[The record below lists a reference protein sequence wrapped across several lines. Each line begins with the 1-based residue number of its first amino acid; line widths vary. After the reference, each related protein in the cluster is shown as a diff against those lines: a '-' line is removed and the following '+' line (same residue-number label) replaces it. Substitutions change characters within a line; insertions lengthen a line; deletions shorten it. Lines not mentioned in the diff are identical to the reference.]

1 MADNLKYKT
10 EYECLVI
17 VKDFINN
24 VYSGVSGS
32 PIEDPYASATSNSRN
47 IFAQIEDEDL
57 SIARFP
63 KITVS
68 SIDGGSRDRIGGGK
82 TEYRERFDYDLSIMY
97 VCSKSHIWN
106 KDGIKFKGT
115 HQCKRYLQYLG
126 DQLKKYSDKFDEFN
140 QLVIGSVSNVGISA
154 DTLQYKA
161 VLPIKVSSYGRV

>member
-82 TEYRERFDYDLSIMY
+82 TECLKEVELLLQMMNIDYDLNRDFI
-97 VCSKSHIWN
+97 
-106 KDGIKFKGT
+106 F
-115 HQCKRYLQYLG
+115 
-126 DQLKKYSDKFDEFN
+126 
-140 QLVIGSVSNVGISA
+140 
-154 DTLQYKA
+154 
-161 VLPIKVSSYGRV
+161 